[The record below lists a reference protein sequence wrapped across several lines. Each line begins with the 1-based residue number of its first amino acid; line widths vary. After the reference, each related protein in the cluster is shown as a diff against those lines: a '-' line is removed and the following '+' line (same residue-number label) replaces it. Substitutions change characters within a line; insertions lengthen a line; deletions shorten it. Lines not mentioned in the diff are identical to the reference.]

1 MTAIRKRANNL
12 PAHVAHDRV
21 VQRLQQAEE
30 ALAYAVGIDQVRLVM
45 DVAAAQEVFATRQRM
60 GEAVIGQA
68 HALKTRALVKLGELL
83 EALPKAKGGEH
94 GGRSRIDGSRLE
106 PSNPTP
112 TYAELGVTKKLAS
125 VAQQL
130 AALPE
135 ATREAIAQREV
146 TLSQARREV
155 KAKEVTKR
163 VSLPNAKY
171 RVLYADPPW
180 SYNDKADAGAVQ
192 AGGAERHYPSMS
204 IAELCALPIPA
215 LCEPDAVLFLWVTSP
230 LLFESAAVIKAW
242 GFSYKTSI
250 VWWKMAHN
258 MGHYVSAQHEFLLI
272 CTRGSCTPD
281 IKELL
286 PSVVTIKRGKHSEKP
301 EAFRAM
307 IDKMYPFGKRLELFA
322 RSKADNWGSWG
333 NEMNHISSEDTP

>member
-1 MTAIRKRANNL
+1 MKSLAKRQDTL

-83 EALPKAKGGEH
+83 EALPKDQGGLRRGTQSVPRE
-94 GGRSRIDGSRLE
+94 
-106 PSNPTP
+106 T

-155 KAKEVTKR
+155 KAAEVTRR
-163 VSLPNAKY
+163 VSLPDAKY

-322 RSKADNWGSWG
+322 RSKADNWDSWG

>member
-68 HALKTRALVKLGELL
+68 HALKTRALVRLGELL
-83 EALPKAKGGEH
+83 KDLPKAKGNAGP
-94 GGRSRIDGSRLE
+94 GRGKAGASVGPAFTDA
-106 PSNPTP
+106 PTLS
-112 TYAELGVTKKLAS
+112 ELGLDKKTS
-125 VAQQL
+125 MVAQQL

-242 GFSYKTSI
+242 GFSYRASF
-250 VWWKMAHN
+250 VWYKMKHN
-258 MGHYVSAQHEFLLI
+258 MGHYNSVRHEFLLI
-272 CTRGSCTPD
+272 CVRGSCQPD
-281 IKELL
+281 VVKLFD
-286 PSVVTIKRGKHSEKP
+286 SVVSEERTTHSKKP
-301 EAFRAM
+301 ETFRTM
-307 IDKMYPFGKRLELFA
+307 IDTLYPNGKRLELFA
-322 RSKADNWGSWG
+322 RGAVQGWDTYGFEAD
-333 NEMNHISSEDTP
+333 

>member
-1 MTAIRKRANNL
+1 MKSLAKRQDTL

-83 EALPKAKGGEH
+83 EALPKATGAAGIGKSKSAVPDRYH
-94 GGRSRIDGSRLE
+94 TQDGA
-106 PSNPTP
+106 

-146 TLSQARREV
+146 TLSQAKREI
-155 KAKEVTKR
+155 KAKEVTRR
-163 VSLPNAKY
+163 VSLPDAKY
-171 RVLYADPPW
+171 RVLYADPPL
-180 SYNDKADAGAVQ
+180 
-192 AGGAERHYPSMS
+192 
-204 IAELCALPIPA
+204 ELPRQSAL
-215 LCEPDAVLFLWVTSP
+215 EPDS
-230 LLFESAAVIKAW
+230 
-242 GFSYKTSI
+242 G
-250 VWWKMAHN
+250 
-258 MGHYVSAQHEFLLI
+258 
-272 CTRGSCTPD
+272 TPS
-281 IKELL
+281 E
-286 PSVVTIKRGKHSEKP
+286 RCAGK
-301 EAFRAM
+301 FW
-307 IDKMYPFGKRLELFA
+307 
-322 RSKADNWGSWG
+322 RSSTNRD
-333 NEMNHISSEDTP
+333 DTP